1 MTPASAPQTI
11 EPCFAAAHA
20 FASCVSGTA
29 GLLAKKDS
37 MARELT
43 AQLKRSEA
51 GSPRPAS
58 AAGGGGGGADARAA
72 PPAVGG
78 KWPAQHETS
87 VTPQVR
93 SLA

>member
-1 MTPASAPQTI
+1 MRRLLAQTPDYVQHAMTPASAPQTI

-58 AAGGGGGGADARAA
+58 AELGGMHMGG
-72 PPAVGG
+72 
-78 KWPAQHETS
+78 
-87 VTPQVR
+87 
-93 SLA
+93 